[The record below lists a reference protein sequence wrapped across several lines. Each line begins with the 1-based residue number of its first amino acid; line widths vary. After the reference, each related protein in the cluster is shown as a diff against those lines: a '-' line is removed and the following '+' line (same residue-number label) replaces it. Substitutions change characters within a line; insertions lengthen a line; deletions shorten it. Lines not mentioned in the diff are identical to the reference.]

1 MTSQQFERV
10 FSRAQDIQS
19 KRFTKKEIEASEKA
33 MKGFEL
39 EGVQKEATLEQA
51 AYILNLMCMDMTGE
65 YSPLVLIQ
73 LRDCYLKNVKI
84 LRTNGPAKKKK
95 GKKK

>member
-65 YSPLVLIQ
+65 YSQSVLIQ
-73 LRDCYLKNVKI
+73 LRECYLQNVRIIRGKNKSK
-84 LRTNGPAKKKK
+84 RRK
-95 GKKK
+95 